1 MRTGPT
7 GCGLSIKIVHLYM
20 VSLERKLT
28 LVFMNINTIVT
39 LALGLLLW
47 TSCANEPEG
56 SSDKYGMDS
65 TATAAPAA
73 IPVAAAVYICP
84 MDTDVV
90 SPAPGK
96 CPKCGM
102 DLVEK
107 K

>member
-1 MRTGPT
+1 MLQASSGI
-7 GCGLSIKIVHLYM
+7 GSIATFGIMKHT
-20 VSLERKLT
+20 T
-28 LVFMNINTIVT
+28 LLT

-47 TSCANEPEG
+47 TSCDNEPEG
-56 SSDKYGMDS
+56 SSDTNGKDS

-73 IPVAAAVYICP
+73 VPVLAALYICP

-90 SPAPGK
+90 SNTPGK

>member
-1 MRTGPT
+1 MKT
-7 GCGLSIKIVHLYM
+7 I
-20 VSLERKLT
+20 T
-28 LVFMNINTIVT
+28 LPI
-39 LALGLLLW
+39 LALGILLW

-56 SSDKYGMDS
+56 SSEKNGKDS
-65 TATAAPAA
+65 TATAASA
-73 IPVAAAVYICP
+73 PVAAAIYICP

-90 SPAPGK
+90 SNAAGK

>member
-1 MRTGPT
+1 MKHTII
-7 GCGLSIKIVHLYM
+7 LVI
-20 VSLERKLT
+20 T
-28 LVFMNINTIVT
+28 LGVLFFS
-39 LALGLLLW
+39 
-47 TSCANEPEG
+47 SCANEPEG
-56 SSDKYGMDS
+56 SSDKKGKDS

-73 IPVAAAVYICP
+73 APVAAAVYICP

-90 SPAPGK
+90 SSTPGK

>member
-1 MRTGPT
+1 MKPFAILT
-7 GCGLSIKIVHLYM
+7 LSIG
-20 VSLERKLT
+20 T
-28 LVFMNINTIVT
+28 LLF
-39 LALGLLLW
+39 

-56 SSDKYGMDS
+56 SSDKNGKDT
-65 TATAAPAA
+65 TATVTRAVAPA
-73 IPVAAAVYICP
+73 PLVAAVYICP

-90 SPAPGK
+90 SNAPGK